1 MTVQRR
7 KLAKSPTP
15 PPPLLLAAHLLSRK
29 SVVLLLFPAWH
40 HQFLEIEQE
49 ATATKEQQ
57 LPIPRRNWVDFSRV
71 ECPS

>member
-1 MTVQRR
+1 MIVRRR
-7 KLAKSPTP
+7 KLAKGPNP
-15 PPPLLLAAHLLSRK
+15 QPPLLLAAHLLSRR
-29 SVVLLLFPAWH
+29 SVVLLLFLGWH
-40 HQFLEIEQE
+40 HQSLEIEQE